1 MSDPVLGKG
10 LDRLD
15 ARLKVTGGADY
26 PAETAVA
33 NVAYAYLV
41 TSTITSGRIAALDVR
56 EAERAPGVLAV
67 VSHLNPPVLPG
78 MSAPPNAFNQALQ
91 LFQNDRIIYNDQA
104 VALVVA
110 DTLDRARHAASLV
123 AARYEANPFAVD
135 MNSQLSQAY
144 APRASNF
151 TPLDTRRGDV
161 AAGMAAGTVRVEQTY
176 TTPTEHHNPIEP
188 HAAIVIWQGN
198 DHATAYVTTQGI
210 FSVRQKF
217 ASLFGIPR
225 ENVRVI
231 SHYIGGGFGSK
242 GTPWAWVALAG
253 IGARAAGRAVKLV
266 LTRQQMFSQAGY
278 RSNTIQKIAL
288 GADGTGRLTAISHDV
303 FCASSRVDEFV
314 EPAARMT
321 RMLYACPNVNTT
333 HRMVRLDVPSPI
345 FTRSPGEA
353 VGTFALESAMDEL
366 AYALQMDPIDL
377 RLQNYAETNLDD
389 NKPWSSKS
397 LRECYQQG
405 AAKFGWSGRSRAP
418 RSMRD
423 GRLLVG
429 WGLATATHAAEQ
441 SAASA
446 IVRVRADGSALVQA
460 GSQDI
465 GTGTYTVMSQLAA
478 DMLTLPF
485 DRVRFELGDTVL
497 PESPTSSSS
506 RTVSSVGSAVKMA
519 ALAVRT
525 KLAETAVADP
535 RSPLHG
541 LAVDAIDAADG
552 ALYAKANPA
561 QRDPFSDIVT
571 RSGTPEIAVQVNN
584 AVKADR
590 ERYSSHAFGAQFA
603 EVKVDEALGIVRV
616 TRFVGAFAAGKIL
629 NAKTATSQIQGGIV
643 WGISLALHEHTLRD
657 PRTGRVVTRDLA
669 DYHVPVHA
677 DVPHIDVVFI
687 DEVDPYVNEIGA
699 KGIGEIGVTGAGAAV
714 ANAVYHAT
722 GRRIRDLPISPDKLL

>member
-1 MSDPVLGKG
+1 MSTPVLGLG

-15 ARLKVTGGADY
+15 GRLKVTGRADY

-33 NVAYAYLV
+33 NVAHAYLV
-41 TSTITSGRIAALDVR
+41 TSPITTGRIASLDVR

-78 MSAPPNAFNQALQ
+78 VNAPPTGINQALQ

-110 DTLDRARHAASLV
+110 DTHDRARHAASLV
-123 AARYEANPFAVD
+123 AARYEAQPFTVD
-135 MNSQLSQAY
+135 MIAE
-144 APRASNF
+144 APRAYPPANY
-151 TPLDTRRGDV
+151 DVRRGDF
-161 AAGMAAGTVRVEQTY
+161 AAGMAAASVRVEQTY

-210 FSVRQKF
+210 FSVRTRL
-217 ASLFGIPR
+217 ANLFGIPR

-242 GTPWAWVALAG
+242 GTPWAFTALAA
-253 IGARAAGRAVKLV
+253 IGARASGRAVKMV
-266 LTRQQMFSQAGY
+266 LTRQQMFSQVGY
-278 RSNTIQKIAL
+278 RSGTLQTIAL
-288 GADGTGRLTAISHDV
+288 GADGTGQLTAISHDV
-303 FCASSRVDEFV
+303 LCSSSRTDEFV
-314 EPAARMT
+314 EPAARQT
-321 RMLYACPNVNTT
+321 PLLYACPNMNATY
-333 HRMVRLDVPSPI
+333 RLARLDVPAPI
-345 FTRSPGEA
+345 FARSPGES

-366 AYALQMDPIDL
+366 AYALAMDPIEL
-377 RLQNYAETNLDD
+377 RLKNYAERNPQD
-389 NKPWSSKS
+389 NRPWSSKS
-397 LRECYQQG
+397 LRECYAQG
-405 AAKFGWSGRSRAP
+405 AARFGWSGRSAAP

-429 WGLATATHAAEQ
+429 WGMATATHAAEQ
-441 SAASA
+441 SASSA

-465 GTGTYTVMSQLAA
+465 GTGTYTVMTQLAA

-485 DRVRFELGDTVL
+485 DHVRFELGDTVL
-497 PESPTSSSS
+497 PETPTSSIS

-525 KLAETAVADP
+525 RLAETAVADP
-535 RSPLHG
+535 RSPLYG
-541 LAVDAIDAADG
+541 LAVSAIDAADG
-552 ALYAKANPA
+552 ALYATANPA
-561 QRDPFSDIVT
+561 QRDPFADIVT
-571 RSGTPEIAVQVNN
+571 RSGASEIVAQVAN

-590 ERYSSHAFGAQFA
+590 ARYACHAFGAQFA
-603 EVKVDEALGIVRV
+603 EVKVDEALGTVRV
-616 TRFVGAFAAGKIL
+616 TRLVAAFAAGKIL
-629 NAKTATSQIQGGIV
+629 NAKTARSQFQGGIV
-643 WGISLALHEHTLRD
+643 WGLGIALHEHTVRD
-657 PRTGRVVTRDLA
+657 PRTGRVITRDLA
-669 DYHVPVHA
+669 DYHLPVHA
-677 DVPHIDVVFI
+677 DVPHIDVIMI

-699 KGIGEIGVTGAGAAV
+699 KGIGEIGVTGVGAAI

-722 GRRIRDLPISPDKLL
+722 GRRIRDLPITPDKLIT